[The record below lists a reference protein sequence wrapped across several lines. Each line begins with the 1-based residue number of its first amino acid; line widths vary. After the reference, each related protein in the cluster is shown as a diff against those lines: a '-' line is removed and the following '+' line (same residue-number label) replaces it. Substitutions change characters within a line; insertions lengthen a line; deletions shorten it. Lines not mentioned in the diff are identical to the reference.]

1 MEGDHSLLHSFFC
14 GFPACRDP
22 DNVVLC
28 LLATDDEEDVALQ
41 IHFTLIQAFCCEN
54 DINILRV
61 GNMRRLAEILGGVK
75 PGGEPMDVHCVLVT
89 VSIIPHP
96 KLWASRLNRVFKR
109 NKPQHASN
117 CFAPTCRTRSRPCG
131 RTRRWARWTDSAG
144 TAAAWISGCRSS
156 TCRTDETAWNIVK
169 NHLRPGTKNISK
181 QHPPALIG
189 KPFSSFLFLLLLL
202 LPPPLTHHPA
212 EEINGGAKIVKSNGK
227 RECFVRVNSR
237 VKEEWLSS
245 PLSLSAEKGAVFL
258 RGSGSIMW
266 AEWAHGVGGT
276 CLKGAGWGGES
287 WHHSRNRTAP
297 RVGTVPVTVRPNRN
311 CFFSFYLTL
320 FKVLSLC

>member
-156 TCRTDETAWNIVK
+156 TCQTDETTWNIVK
-169 NHLRPGTKNISK
+169 NHLRPGTKKISK

-212 EEINGGAKIVKSNGK
+212 EEINGGGK
-227 RECFVRVNSR
+227 NCKEQRETWMFRQGELQGQRRVTQQSSLSVCRERSSVFTRKRQRHVSR
-237 VKEEWLSS
+237 V
-245 PLSLSAEKGAVFL
+245 SARRGGHVSE
-258 RGSGSIMW
+258 GSGM
-266 AEWAHGVGGT
+266 GG
-276 CLKGAGWGGES
+276 GRAGTTPGTGPRRES
-287 WHHSRNRTAP
+287 AP
-297 RVGTVPVTVRPNRN
+297 FLWQFDQTETVSSA
-311 CFFSFYLTL
+311 FI
-320 FKVLSLC
+320 